1 MLMHADG
8 RQARNGG
15 KPEVMN
21 LARAEAANAVIW
33 GAFLDTGLMGSGT
46 KRVTE
51 WAKVARRTWRDIP
64 LGVKLRELGA
74 NMIVVTRQL
83 YSYIV
88 M

>member
-8 RQARNGG
+8 RQARNGE

-21 LARAEAANAVIW
+21 LARAAAVNVVIW
-33 GAFLDTGLMGSGT
+33 VAFLDTGLMGSGT

-64 LGVKLRELGA
+64 LGVRLRELGA

-88 M
+88 V